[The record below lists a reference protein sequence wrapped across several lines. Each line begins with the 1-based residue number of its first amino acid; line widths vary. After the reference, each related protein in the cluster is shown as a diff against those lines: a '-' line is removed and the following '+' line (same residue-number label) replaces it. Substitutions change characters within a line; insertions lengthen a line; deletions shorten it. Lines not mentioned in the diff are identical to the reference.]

1 MRSGLLALRAAGA
14 ATVLAPVLVLAP
26 AAGLAH
32 AGEEEPGGHHKVTAL
47 VLPAIAAPGADVEV
61 RVTGCK
67 RDHGH
72 AKSKAFLT
80 AAPLSAQDGK
90 GAPLR
95 GATAIK
101 PQISPGTYDVAVHCD
116 GRVHH
121 AAGTV
126 HVMLPASA
134 TPTAP
139 VRAGG
144 GGAAALAA
152 DPAQAPSVAD
162 AVTGADAGEGG
173 PGTPH
178 TVIGLVLAGA
188 AAVAVAFRSARLRRR
203 RRTGVGTGPGAD

>member
-1 MRSGLLALRAAGA
+1 MRSGLLAFRAAGA

-47 VLPAIAAPGADVEV
+47 VYPATAAPGADVDI

-72 AKSKAFLT
+72 ARSKAFVT
-80 AAPLSAQDGK
+80 EAPLSAHDGK

-95 GATAIK
+95 GTTAVKSHIA
-101 PQISPGTYDVAVHCD
+101 PGTYDVTVHCD
-116 GRVHH
+116 GRDHH
-121 AAGTV
+121 AAGAV
-126 HVMLPASA
+126 HIMLPTPA

-144 GGAAALAA
+144 GGAATLAA

-162 AVTGADAGEGG
+162 AVTGADEAG

-203 RRTGVGTGPGAD
+203 RRTGAGTGPGAD